1 MAKIRTTDVGG
12 FYHFY
17 PKLATVVTVR
27 AGEKRNG
34 MAAAWTSPISFKPPI
49 YGVSI
54 SSKRYTH
61 GLILEAK
68 EFVVNFLPIG
78 ARRLIASFGRT
89 SGREF
94 DKFERFGIE
103 VEEPLKLGSPILKA
117 AYASYE
123 CKLLDHRTYGDHDW
137 FVGEVVAVHYD
148 EGLLSPEGGP
158 DLERVTPAF
167 YLGSDLYLEVTKKAV
182 YHIGREEV
190 LRSDPESDPEA

>member
-1 MAKIRTTDVGG
+1 MAKVRTTDVGG

-27 AGEKRNG
+27 AGGKRNG
-34 MAAAWTSPISFKPPI
+34 MAAAWSSPISFEPPI

-54 SSKRYTH
+54 SSKRYTY

-78 ARRLIASFGRT
+78 ARRLIAAFGRT

-103 VEEPLKLGSPILKA
+103 TEEPLKLHSPILKA
-117 AYASYE
+117 AYAAYE

-137 FVGEVVAVHYD
+137 FVGEVLAIHYEKDLFSPDGVLDLDKVA
-148 EGLLSPEGGP
+148 
-158 DLERVTPAF
+158 PAL
-167 YLGSDLYLEVTKKAV
+167 YLGNDLYLEIAKKGV
-182 YHIGREEV
+182 YRLGREEV
-190 LRSDPESDPEA
+190 LRA

>member
-27 AGEKRNG
+27 AGGKRNG
-34 MAAAWTSPISFKPPI
+34 MAVAWSSPISFEPPI

-54 SSKRYTH
+54 SSKRYTY

-78 ARRLIASFGRT
+78 ARRLIAAFGRT

-103 VEEPLKLGSPILKA
+103 TEEPLKLHSPILKE
-117 AYASYE
+117 AYAAYE

-137 FVGEVVAVHYD
+137 FVGEVVAVHYEKD
-148 EGLLSPEGGP
+148 LFSPDGVP
-158 DLERVTPAF
+158 DLDKVAPAL
-167 YLGSDLYLEVTKKAV
+167 YLGNDLYLEIAKKGV
-182 YHIGREEV
+182 YRLGREEV
-190 LRSDPESDPEA
+190 LRA

>member
-1 MAKIRTTDVGG
+1 MMAKVRTSDIGG

-27 AGEKRNG
+27 AGRKRNG
-34 MAAAWTSPISFKPPI
+34 MAVAWGSPISFEPPI

-54 SSKRYTH
+54 SSKRYTY

-78 ARRLIASFGRT
+78 ARKLIAAFGRT

-94 DKFERFGIE
+94 DKFDKFGVE
-103 VEEPLKLGSPILKA
+103 VEEPLKLNSPVLKA
-117 AYASYE
+117 AYAAYE

-148 EGLLSPEGGP
+148 KELFSPEGVL
-158 DLERVTPAF
+158 DLERVAPAL
-167 YLGSDLYLEVTKKAV
+167 YLGNDLYLEIAKKGV
-182 YHIGREEV
+182 YRLGREEV
-190 LRSDPESDPEA
+190 LQSQS